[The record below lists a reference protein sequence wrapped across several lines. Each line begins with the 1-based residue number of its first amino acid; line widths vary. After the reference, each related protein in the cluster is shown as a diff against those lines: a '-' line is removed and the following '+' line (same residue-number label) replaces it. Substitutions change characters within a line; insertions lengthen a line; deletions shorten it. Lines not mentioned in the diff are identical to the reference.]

1 MPTKEKKWRKKLAT
15 RLRLFLQVNAKHQMT
30 KNIPQKNN
38 NNKKNNHNKEREIE
52 WERVRESKRGR
63 VKWEWE
69 RAKKSQISNLLCG
82 NIEIHILSLPLA
94 EKLKNSQVQHG
105 FDYQKKRTCGK
116 PKPSKRRATRVSQ
129 LQSFCSENMFKLLI
143 LNVCTR
149 CVCVCFPHA
158 PCKKAS
164 TFSMKLCVKHEFYL
178 LFASISRVHSNC
190 AIPW

>member
-1 MPTKEKKWRKKLAT
+1 MLYFENGNKNACQRKKKEWRKKLAT
-15 RLRLFLQVNAKHQMT
+15 RLRLFLQVNAKHRMT
-30 KNIPQKNN
+30 KNIPQKTTTTTRTTII
-38 NNKKNNHNKEREIE
+38 KSVRLSESVCERE
-52 WERVRESKRGR
+52 RG
-63 VKWEWE
+63 KEWEWE

-149 CVCVCFPHA
+149 C
-158 PCKKAS
+158 
-164 TFSMKLCVKHEFYL
+164 
-178 LFASISRVHSNC
+178 
-190 AIPW
+190 